1 MSETHLSEIRNLRK
15 ELSFLTNNNLALGRQ
30 IEDLQSQNSILSA
43 SSSGNQRAESSE
55 NSRLRSEKEEVS
67 ERASEPALRQNGV
80 GVNSAVPLTRSA
92 QLIRNAA
99 DVAANSELRVR
110 SAVSAAA
117 GVQAATTISEREH
130 FKAGE
135 GVRERGSE
143 RAK

>member
-67 ERASEPALRQNGV
+67 ERASERASL
-80 GVNSAVPLTRSA
+80 
-92 QLIRNAA
+92 
-99 DVAANSELRVR
+99 
-110 SAVSAAA
+110 
-117 GVQAATTISEREH
+117 ATEWSW
-130 FKAGE
+130 G
-135 GVRERGSE
+135 
-143 RAK
+143 